1 MNSLPILIVDDR
13 PENLITLEAL
23 LEDLLNMPELQVV
36 SAASGNEALS
46 KILDYDF
53 ALVLLDVIMPG
64 MDGYEIAE
72 LMRGNKKTRH
82 IPIIFVTAARRDDG
96 QVFKGYESGAVDYL
110 VKPIEP
116 QILKGKVKFF
126 LEMHKQRLQLE
137 QKTRELDAKLVELEE
152 LHQLLEESNARL
164 RLLSSQDALTGLPN
178 RRSFDEIFTREW
190 QRGVRNQRPLS
201 LIVADIDHFK
211 RYNDTYGHI
220 AGDYCLERVA
230 RTLRNS
236 LLREIDIVARYG
248 GEEFTAILPET
259 DSAGA
264 QNVAERMLKAIDEL
278 AIRHQSSQTCDNL
291 TISLG
296 ISTVIPQSNIPQ
308 LRLIEAADKA
318 LYEAKSAG
326 RNRYK
331 VCCFER
337 WLQLH
342 AK

>member
-1 MNSLPILIVDDR
+1 MKSLPILIVDDR
-13 PENLITLEAL
+13 PENLITLESL
-23 LEDLLNMPELQVV
+23 LDDLIGMPELEVISV
-36 SAASGNEALS
+36 TSGNEALS

-110 VKPIEP
+110 IKPIEP

-126 LEMHKQRLQLE
+126 LEIHQQRLQLE

-164 RLLSSQDALTGLPN
+164 QLLSSQDALTGLPN
-178 RRSFDEIFTREW
+178 RRSFDEIFSREW
-190 QRGVRNQRPLS
+190 KRGVRNQQPLS

-211 RYNDTYGHI
+211 MYNDTYGHI

-230 RTLRNS
+230 RTLRES
-236 LLREIDIVARYG
+236 LLREIDVVARYG
-248 GEEFTAILPET
+248 GEEFTVILPET
-259 DSAGA
+259 DSNGA
-264 QNVAERMLKAIDEL
+264 QNVAERMLQAIAAL
-278 AIRHQSSQTCDNL
+278 AIQHPCPSACPHLS
-291 TISLG
+291 ISLG
-296 ISTVIPQSNIPQ
+296 VCTIIPQSALSP
-308 LRLIEAADKA
+308 LRFIEAADSA
-318 LYEAKSAG
+318 LYKAKSAG
-326 RNRYK
+326 RNTYR
-331 VCCFER
+331 VCHFEDWNR
-337 WLQLH
+337 LH
-342 AK
+342 PK